1 MKGLR
6 AGNDFL
12 RTYPYVHK
20 LAVYWYPM
28 LIFFLIFLFSCV
40 VKLNF
45 FSCGIYFI
53 SLEGPQLSW
62 DVDIKIHNLKRI
74 CWWLWIYEN
83 HICEL
88 WFYEMNMKA
97 ISAVQCSIK
106 FSKNQQSNQPP
117 PPSGLLADSRVLH
130 QYHRG
135 HRFLI
140 LCRPYF
146 PHCLSIDHYYE
157 DGFHIH
163 ECVVWSLECF
173 LFWLVYFKN

>member
-1 MKGLR
+1 MLDQDDNFYLISLSILITCMLDGLWIFWGEVTCQSLLGVKGLR
-6 AGNDFL
+6 TGNDFL

-20 LAVYWYPM
+20 LAVYWQKPNVN
-28 LIFFLIFLFSCV
+28 FFLIFLFSCV

-62 DVDIKIHNLKRI
+62 DVDITIHSLKQI

-106 FSKNQQSNQPP
+106 FSKNQLNDQLP
-117 PPSGLLADSRVLH
+117 
-130 QYHRG
+130 
-135 HRFLI
+135 
-140 LCRPYF
+140 
-146 PHCLSIDHYYE
+146 
-157 DGFHIH
+157 
-163 ECVVWSLECF
+163 VVC
-173 LFWLVYFKN
+173 

>member
-1 MKGLR
+1 MISWELTHMYTNLLFIER
-6 AGNDFL
+6 N
-12 RTYPYVHK
+12 
-20 LAVYWYPM
+20 PM

-62 DVDIKIHNLKRI
+62 DVDITIHSLKQI

-83 HICEL
+83 HSCEL
-88 WFYEMNMKA
+88 WFYEMNMKV

-106 FSKNQQSNQPP
+106 FSKNQHNDQFPVACS
-117 PPSGLLADSRVLH
+117 LSRVLH

-135 HRFLI
+135 DTFLI

-146 PHCLSIDHYYE
+146 PHCLSSVHYYE

-173 LFWLVYFKN
+173 LFLLVYFKN

>member
-1 MKGLR
+1 MLNQDDNFYLISSSILITCMLDGLWIFWGEVTCQSLLGVKRLR

-20 LAVYWYPM
+20 LAVYWNPM

-62 DVDIKIHNLKRI
+62 DVDITIHSLKQI

-83 HICEL
+83 HSCEL
-88 WFYEMNMKA
+88 WFYEMNMKV

-106 FSKNQQSNQPP
+106 FSKNQHNDQ
-117 PPSGLLADSRVLH
+117 
-130 QYHRG
+130 
-135 HRFLI
+135 
-140 LCRPYF
+140 F
-146 PHCLSIDHYYE
+146 PVAC
-157 DGFHIH
+157 
-163 ECVVWSLECF
+163 
-173 LFWLVYFKN
+173 

>member
-1 MKGLR
+1 
-6 AGNDFL
+6 
-12 RTYPYVHK
+12 
-20 LAVYWYPM
+20 M

-62 DVDIKIHNLKRI
+62 DVDIKIHSLKQI
-74 CWWLWIYEN
+74 CWWLWIYKN

-106 FSKNQQSNQPP
+106 FNKNQHNDQLPV
-117 PPSGLLADSRVLH
+117 A
-130 QYHRG
+130 
-135 HRFLI
+135 
-140 LCRPYF
+140 C
-146 PHCLSIDHYYE
+146 
-157 DGFHIH
+157 
-163 ECVVWSLECF
+163 
-173 LFWLVYFKN
+173 

>member
-1 MKGLR
+1 MLNQDDNFYLISSSILITCMLDGLWIFWGEVTCQSLLGVKGLR

-12 RTYPYVHK
+12 RTYPYVHE
-20 LAVYWYPM
+20 LAVYWNPM
-28 LIFFLIFLFSCV
+28 LIFSLIFLFSCV

-45 FSCGIYFI
+45 FSCRIYFI

-62 DVDIKIHNLKRI
+62 DVDIKIHSLKQI

-106 FSKNQQSNQPP
+106 FSKNQHNNQLPV
-117 PPSGLLADSRVLH
+117 A
-130 QYHRG
+130 
-135 HRFLI
+135 
-140 LCRPYF
+140 C
-146 PHCLSIDHYYE
+146 
-157 DGFHIH
+157 
-163 ECVVWSLECF
+163 
-173 LFWLVYFKN
+173 